1 MGDRLKDKVVFF
13 SGAGAIGP
21 GWGNGKAA
29 AVAMAR
35 EGAKIFALDINKDAV
50 EETAKIIREEG
61 GVVETTVCDVSKAD
75 QVESAVGACMEAF
88 GRIDVLDNNVG
99 IIDPGGPEELTE
111 EQWDRLMAINVKSI
125 YLTCRN
131 ILPIMAKQG
140 SGSIINISSIAS
152 THSLGYSCISYSASK
167 GAVNAFTR
175 DIALN
180 YGPKGIRCNSIL
192 PGLMNT
198 PLIHAGNVTSVY
210 GSAEAMVKARD
221 ALVPLGQ
228 MGDGWDV
235 AWASVFLASDEAKH
249 ITGIELVVDGG
260 ITLKV
265 K

>member
-1 MGDRLKDKVVFF
+1 MADRLKDKVVFF
-13 SGAGAIGP
+13 SGAGSIGP

-35 EGAKIFALDINKDAV
+35 EGAKIFALDVNGDAV
-50 EETAKIIREEG
+50 EETAKVIREEG
-61 GVVETTVCDVSKAD
+61 GTVETTTCDVSKAD
-75 QVESAVGACMEAF
+75 QVEAVVKKCMDAF

-99 IIDPGGPEELTE
+99 IIDPGGPEELSE

-125 YLTCRN
+125 YLTCRH
-131 ILPIMAKQG
+131 ILPIMTKQG
-140 SGSIINISSIAS
+140 GGSIINISSIAS

-180 YGPKGIRCNSIL
+180 YGPKGVRCNTIL

-198 PLIHAGNVTSVY
+198 PLIHKGNVTSVY
-210 GSAEAMVKARD
+210 GSTEAMVKARD
-221 ALVPLGQ
+221 ALVPLGK

-235 AWASVFLASDEAKH
+235 GWASVFLASDESKH